1 MAKRNKP
8 KTNAYEAVTDRLLA
22 QIQAG
27 GLPPWRKG
35 FNTKSALYPGP
46 RTAHNL
52 ITKKPYRGINVL
64 LAMVSR
70 LSNEYTTN
78 AWLTL
83 KQANEAGGSVR
94 KGEKATPIVFWGVR
108 FVDKQT
114 GEMLPQGT
122 QPNDDDHKKIFFA
135 RLYSLFNADQCDGLD
150 HLLNPEGKELNQ
162 LSLEEQN
169 AQELQI
175 VEAFEERVRETG
187 VDLVFRDTESAFYR
201 PSDHMIVIPPKEQF
215 DSLAQYFAVLTH
227 EAGHSTGSAL
237 DRNMD
242 FTEKKDRAMEEIVA
256 ELTSA
261 FVASECG
268 IDIDE
273 ARAACYIDAWSIE
286 ELLKENSKAIFMAAS
301 KAQAATEFLVTPE
314 FQQTLA
320 QIRDEEFMLEL
331 GEPELEIAADEAL
344 NLEDVLAFMGQQS
357 AAAAQVSPDTAA
369 VTSEPTPAISADA
382 PASAPVDMTATADEA
397 SDADDIV
404 SMDSIHDQAREGYIK
419 TIQESA
425 LHSLKNGESVIDVG
439 ITLAHDA
446 DKGGYHILLKGMVI
460 GSTPSPGLEPNR
472 DTIIHALEVE
482 LGNVLATPAQS
493 ESTPGAADVEA
504 MDDDDALDYALS
516 AAIASLEQKEAEE
529 DPHADST
536 GDEDDAFRP
545 ELYIAPAADSVEQ
558 LRKVD
563 VLRVLDLAVEK
574 AGEDTAVRM
583 ANYLID
589 HRPDLHDEVLDVMKV
604 ELSIQ
609 YPTVDDAVQTLS
621 QTDSQEQAMTDTAGR
636 TEPPKQTLD
645 SFLNF

>member
-122 QPNDDDHKKIFFA
+122 QPNGDDHKKIFFA

-162 LSLEEQN
+162 LTLEEQN
-169 AQELQI
+169 TQELQI

-242 FTEKKDRAMEEIVA
+242 FTEMKDRAMEEMVA

-357 AAAAQVSPDTAA
+357 ATAAQVSPDTAA
-369 VTSEPTPAISADA
+369 VTSEPSPAIGADA
-382 PASAPVDMTATADEA
+382 PATAPVDTTAPADEA
-397 SDADDIV
+397 SDADIV
-404 SMDSIHDQAREGYIK
+404 SMDSIHEQA
-419 TIQESA
+419 SA
-425 LHSLKNGESVIDVG
+425 AYTRSVKEEALQALKDGEPVIDVG
-439 ITLAHDA
+439 FTLELGA
-446 DKGGYHILLKGMVI
+446 DSYEIMLKGMVI
-460 GSTPSPGLEPNR
+460 GYTPSPGLEPNR
-472 DTIIHALEVE
+472 DTIIQALEVD
-482 LGNVLATPAQS
+482 LGLALETPAPS
-493 ESTPGAADVEA
+493 ETGPVDTDSTPA
-504 MDDDDALDYALS
+504 MDDDDALDDALT
-516 AAIASLEQKEAEE
+516 AAIASLEQKDAADEASTAPQP
-529 DPHADST
+529 DAD
-536 GDEDDAFRP
+536 DDFRP
-545 ELYIAPAADSVEQ
+545 ELYITPAADSVEQ

-563 VLRVLDLAVEK
+563 VLRVLDLAVEM

-621 QTDSQEQAMTDTAGR
+621 QTESQEQAMTDAAGR

-645 SFLNF
+645 SFLTF

>member
-1 MAKRNKP
+1 MAKPNKP

-35 FNTKSALYPGP
+35 FNSKSALYPGP
-46 RTAHNL
+46 RVAHNL

-108 FVDKQT
+108 FVDKET
-114 GEMLPQGT
+114 GDMLPQGT
-122 QPNDDDHKKIFFA
+122 QPNSDDHKKIFFA
-135 RLYSLFNADQCDGLD
+135 RLYSVFNPDQCDGLE
-150 HLLNPEGKELNQ
+150 HLMNPEGKTLNQ

-187 VDLVFRDTESAFYR
+187 VDLVFRDTQSAFYR

-314 FQQTLA
+314 FQQRLA

-331 GEPELEIAADEAL
+331 GEPDLEITADEAL
-344 NLEDVLAFMGQQS
+344 SLEDVLAFMGQQS
-357 AAAAQVSPDTAA
+357 TA
-369 VTSEPTPAISADA
+369 PTPSTPDVATVNPEAPTASNEAVSATVSGDA
-382 PASAPVDMTATADEA
+382 TQADES
-397 SDADDIV
+397 SDADVV
-404 SMDSIHDQAREGYIK
+404 SMDSIHEQARVDYIK
-419 TIQESA
+419 TIQEDA
-425 LHSLKNGESVIDVG
+425 LQSLKNGASVIDTG
-439 ITLAHDA
+439 ISLAPDA
-446 DKGGYHILLKGMVI
+446 DKGGYHILLKDMAI
-460 GSTPSPGLEPNR
+460 GYTPSPGLEPNR

-482 LGNVLATPAQS
+482 LGQALAATAPS
-493 ESTPGAADVEA
+493 VTNPVSTVS
-504 MDDDDALDYALS
+504 MDEDDALDDALA
-516 AAIASLEQKEAEE
+516 AAIASLDQKAAAEDEAHS
-529 DPHADST
+529 DANA
-536 GDEDDAFRP
+536 DEDNDFRP
-545 ELYIAPAADSVEQ
+545 ELYITPAADSVEQ

-563 VLRVLDLAVEK
+563 VLRVLDLAVEM
-574 AGEDTAVRM
+574 AGENTAVRM

-621 QTDSQEQAMTDTAGR
+621 QTESQEQAMTDAAGR

-645 SFLNF
+645 SFLTF